1 MIYSRTVGGHRV
13 YRPRPDHE
21 LRFKREVMA
30 HLGTRTWDE
39 SIRDPEQVNEAVQFM
54 FGFCSAAMQE
64 TLPKIASRDF
74 VSFLLAQHDAWEA
87 VRAANNNGRLSEE
100 DTDFWARWGVLA
112 KRAIHHVLEQIAV
125 LQPGESPAADEA
137 ELVWLMDR
145 AMIAAEV
152 LVQGALQSTLVHA
165 VFPDHVELRI
175 RLDNPDEYYSF
186 QLASDLRERMNS
198 FVNRRNRPVPE
209 RYREFLNSD
218 ARDVVA
224 ALDDVFKAEH
234 GITLTQLLGA
244 GRAAHEFSAKAEN
257 DGFDVRFVL
266 RQVVLDATA
275 QNLGIAR
282 ETLEPLFAGFVL
294 APSAAV
300 ERMLWKPKQEPR
312 ILRRPFVEMPHELG
326 VHYSWVGS
334 LVTNALMFRVQDL
347 AFGRCP
353 AEWETAAIR
362 DAIIKFT
369 QGLDGAWERTVEAEL
384 VSRGF
389 RAVRS
394 LKSIDGLRLDQE
406 GRPGEI
412 DLLLVDADGS
422 LVVGEVKRT
431 QPTYDPA
438 YWRAELDEY
447 VRKRK
452 AYVAKHRKKVGWVQD
467 NWERVCRELQSRGLM
482 GQVPGSAPRVRAAL
496 ITKYP
501 TIASVAVDDWP
512 IFCLA
517 WLLEDFDTGGTWP
530 F

>member
-1 MIYSRTVGGHRV
+1 MIYSKNIGEHRV
-13 YRPRPDHE
+13 YRPHPNHE
-21 LRFKREVMA
+21 LRFKREIMA
-30 HLGTRTWDE
+30 HLGTRTWNG
-39 SIRDPEQVNEAVQFM
+39 SIKNPEQVNEAVKFM
-54 FGFCSAAMQE
+54 FGFCSAALQK
-64 TLPKIASRDF
+64 TLPELASRNF

-87 VRAANNNGRLSEE
+87 VRTANNDGRLSKE
-100 DTDFWARWGVLA
+100 DMDFCARCGVLA

-125 LQPGESPAADEA
+125 LQPGESPTANKA

-152 LVQGALQSTLVHA
+152 LVEGALQSTLVYA
-165 VFPDHVELRI
+165 VFPDDVELRI
-175 RLDNPDEYYSF
+175 RLENPEEYYSF
-186 QLASDLRERMNS
+186 QLAPNLRQRMNS
-198 FVNRRNRPVPE
+198 FVNRRHRSMPE
-209 RYREFLNSD
+209 KYRKFLNLD
-218 ARDVVA
+218 DQGVVA

-234 GITLTQLLGA
+234 GITLTQVLGA
-244 GRAAHEFSAKAEN
+244 GYAAHKFSAKAEN
-257 DGFDVRFVL
+257 EGFNVRFVL
-266 RQVVLDATA
+266 RDVVLDATS

-282 ETLEPLFAGFVL
+282 KTLEPLFAGFVL
-294 APSAAV
+294 SPSAAV
-300 ERMLWKPKQEPR
+300 ERVLWKPKQEPR
-312 ILRRPFVEMPHELG
+312 ILRRPYVEMPHELG
-326 VHYSWVGS
+326 VHYSWVES
-334 LVTNALMFRVQDL
+334 LVVNALKFRVQDL

-353 AEWETAAIR
+353 AEWETEAIR

-389 RAVRS
+389 RAIRS
-394 LKSIDGLRLDQE
+394 LKSIDGLPLDQE

-412 DLLLVDADGS
+412 DLLLVDVDGS

-431 QPTYDPA
+431 QPTYDPT

-447 VRKRK
+447 VRKKK
-452 AYVAKHRKKVGWVQD
+452 AYVTKHRKKVEWVRD
-467 NWERVCRELQSRGLM
+467 NWVRVCQELHSRGLM
-482 GQVPGSAPRVRAAL
+482 GQIPASAPRVRAAL

-517 WLLEDFDTGGTWP
+517 WLIEDFDSCGIWP

>member
-1 MIYSRTVGGHRV
+1 
-13 YRPRPDHE
+13 
-21 LRFKREVMA
+21 MA
-30 HLGTRTWDE
+30 HLGTRTWDAA
-39 SIRDPEQVNEAVQFM
+39 ITDPEQVNDAVQFM

-87 VRAANNNGRLSEE
+87 VRATNTEGRLSQE
-100 DTDFWARWGVLA
+100 DADFWSHWGVLA
-112 KRAIHHVLEQIAV
+112 KRAIQHVLEQIAV
-125 LQPGESPAADEA
+125 LQPGESPAADKT
-137 ELVWLMDR
+137 ELVWLTDR
-145 AMIAAEV
+145 AMIAAEI
-152 LVQGALQSTLVHA
+152 LVQAAQQSTLVHA
-165 VFPDHVELRI
+165 VFPEHVELRI
-175 RLDNPDEYYSF
+175 RLDNPDEYYAF
-186 QLASDLRERMNS
+186 QLASDLRKRMNS
-198 FVNRRNRPVPE
+198 FVNRRNRPVPT
-209 RYREFLNSD
+209 RYGEFLYSD
-218 ARDVVA
+218 VRDVVA
-224 ALDDVFKAEH
+224 ALDDVFKTEH
-234 GITLTQLLGA
+234 GLTLTQLLGA
-244 GRAAHEFSAKAEN
+244 AHAAHKFSAKAEN
-257 DGFDVRFVL
+257 EGFDVRFVP
-266 RQVVLDATA
+266 RDVVLDATA
-275 QNLGIAR
+275 HNLSIAR

-294 APSAAV
+294 TPSAVV

-312 ILRRPFVEMPHELG
+312 ILRRPFVEMPHKLG

-334 LVTNALMFRVQDL
+334 LVSNAINFRVQDL

-353 AEWETAAIR
+353 AEWETEAIR
-362 DAIIKFT
+362 EAIIKFT
-369 QGLDGAWERTVEAEL
+369 QGLDGAWERTVETEL

-389 RAVRS
+389 QAARS

-438 YWRAELDEY
+438 YWRTELDEY
-447 VRKRK
+447 VRKKK
-452 AYVAKHRKKVGWVQD
+452 AYVEKHRKKVSWVQD
-467 NWERVCRELQSRGLM
+467 NWERVCQELKSRSLM
-482 GQVPGSAPRVRAAL
+482 DQVPASAPRVRAAL

-517 WLLEDFDTGGTWP
+517 WLLEDFDTSGNWP